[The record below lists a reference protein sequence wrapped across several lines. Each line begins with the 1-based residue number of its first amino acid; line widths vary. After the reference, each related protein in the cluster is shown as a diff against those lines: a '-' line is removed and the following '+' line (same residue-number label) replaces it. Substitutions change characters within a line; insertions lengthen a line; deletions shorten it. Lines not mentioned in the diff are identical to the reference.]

1 MWRCQTSIGLHKPIW
16 MNLEWMIHRI
26 SQPPSYPSNTFG
38 KSGLTK
44 VLLGGLLCL
53 LLQLLKQ
60 RTSRLTHK
68 KSHPTYWH
76 IGWRPSMPLPN
87 APSLPPEAKTTWI
100 MLQHVE
106 ITMKSVIFNVNIKKK
121 KHCNWGGSC
130 LLQLRASLDP
140 ATKLAQ
146 ISRSWDHYKSIP
158 WLKTTAKKD
167 LEGSRSWILNVC
179 KLSFS
184 SLGWLIHML
193 DIRYQFKTHK
203 RDIAKSA

>member
-1 MWRCQTSIGLHKPIW
+1 MSNQHRPLHKPFEWIW
-16 MNLEWMIHRI
+16 NQWFIGYHNLHH
-26 SQPPSYPSNTFG
+26 
-38 KSGLTK
+38 GLTK

-76 IGWRPSMPLPN
+76 ISWRPSMPLPN

-100 MLQHVE
+100 MLQHAE
-106 ITMKSVIFNVNIKKK
+106 ITMKSVIFNVNIQKKK

-193 DIRYQFKTHK
+193 DIRHQFKTHK

>member
-121 KHCNWGGSC
+121 STATEAGAVCSNSERR
-130 LLQLRASLDP
+130 LILRLNLHKFPDHEITTNQSLD
-140 ATKLAQ
+140 
-146 ISRSWDHYKSIP
+146 W
-158 WLKTTAKKD
+158 
-167 LEGSRSWILNVC
+167 
-179 KLSFS
+179 
-184 SLGWLIHML
+184 
-193 DIRYQFKTHK
+193 K
-203 RDIAKSA
+203 RLRRRI